1 MKPSIRNKI
10 IISKI
15 VLAIIIAIF
24 SIIIFP
30 KNLINTADRINAKKI
45 TKLKLNTQINNKS
58 KLENDYKLALPKITN
73 LVNVFP
79 KRKQPE
85 KILDTLDALAEKN
98 KLKQSI
104 KFESIVSP
112 SAGISVIDPKYLS
125 LTINL
130 NGNLPDIINYTK
142 DLNALVYYSYID
154 NVQISS
160 EALISIAQ
168 IKLRI
173 FTVD

>member
-1 MKPSIRNKI
+1 M
-10 IISKI
+10 
-15 VLAIIIAIF
+15 
-24 SIIIFP
+24 
-30 KNLINTADRINAKKI
+30 
-45 TKLKLNTQINNKS
+45 
-58 KLENDYKLALPKITN
+58 
-73 LVNVFP
+73 
-79 KRKQPE
+79 
-85 KILDTLDALAEKN
+85 DTLDALAEKN